1 MEMVTRSHTKIKAF
15 RLETS
20 LILSLERAARRLH
33 ISDNMYV
40 TRVLTRALMIEPLVP
55 VFDGIELAEETFA
68 SLLSTA
74 NRDSL
79 EVDGFALGK
88 KNYTM
93 VRELFESI
101 GIQVTFIQFL
111 TKILAEAG
119 NWFTI
124 EGAAARARID

>member
-1 MEMVTRSHTKIKAF
+1 MLHQHYSCFFMEMVTRSHTKIKAF

-20 LILSLERAARRLH
+20 LILSLERVARRLH

-79 EVDGFALGK
+79 EVDGFALGEK
-88 KNYTM
+88 ELHNGSGTLRKHWHSSYIHPVPDKNTCGS
-93 VRELFESI
+93 REL
-101 GIQVTFIQFL
+101 VH
-111 TKILAEAG
+111 
-119 NWFTI
+119 
-124 EGAAARARID
+124 D

>member
-1 MEMVTRSHTKIKAF
+1 
-15 RLETS
+15 
-20 LILSLERAARRLH
+20 
-33 ISDNMYV
+33 
-40 TRVLTRALMIEPLVP
+40 MIEPLVP